1 MEVENIIVYKD
12 KKKLEEMNTK
22 IDRSTEI
29 NEQDTLNIQSC
40 ETFEIIECLIQK
52 RKEKDIQIH
61 AYMNLIK
68 KILSTLKENKI
79 DIILLLKEKNYF
91 GEEYSIYY
99 NEYLDLLDKCEKN
112 NKEILE
118 KENEIKD
125 ESNDREKLTRN
136 INISIKNEFNDKN
149 FEGNTSNKKDVLK
162 SEVNEKFISTSTGK
176 YDDLSQNKHENEE
189 NINGQKVEDVSNNE
203 INRNEQ
209 IVKDNQRSNENNSN
223 EKNISVESENI
234 RNNNEEK
241 IDNIAIKEN
250 NKEKNNKKNN
260 VDRIG
265 NHNKKRDIKHTED
278 DDNNDKE
285 DYNENIY
292 KGDNSEKEEIN
303 DKELSTS
310 LYFEEKGI
318 AINQI

>member
-22 IDRSTEI
+22 IDRNTEI

-250 NKEKNNKKNN
+250 NKEKNKKKNN
-260 VDRIG
+260 VNRIG

>member
-61 AYMNLIK
+61 AYMNIIK

-260 VDRIG
+260 VNRIG

>member
-260 VDRIG
+260 VNRIG

>member
-1 MEVENIIVYKD
+1 
-12 KKKLEEMNTK
+12 MNTK

-209 IVKDNQRSNENNSN
+209 IVKDNQRSNENNGN

-260 VDRIG
+260 VNRIG

>member
-176 YDDLSQNKHENEE
+176 YDDLSENKHGNEE

-260 VDRIG
+260 VNRIG

>member
-1 MEVENIIVYKD
+1 MEIEKIIVYKD

-260 VDRIG
+260 VNRIG